1 MLSGPRF
8 HSYSPRENVNHQ
20 RRGHWPDVRG
30 GGRTFFLGGLD
41 FMNDYRLFRAPV
53 YMKLK
58 NVGPG
63 VVADHIQGIL
73 SRNNLVPVDL
83 CDEDGF
89 AFRKA

>member
-1 MLSGPRF
+1 
-8 HSYSPRENVNHQ
+8 
-20 RRGHWPDVRG
+20 
-30 GGRTFFLGGLD
+30 
-41 FMNDYRLFRAPV
+41 MNDYRLFRAPV